1 MPACERLSLHA
12 PPPEGTSSRAVEEAA
27 MASCEPE
34 LIMPRAAG
42 GGEGRRGYR
51 YRAYLIPWYVPK
63 TFEYSL
69 LAAPWADR
77 RTATRDTTVG
87 TRTQKITIPD

>member
-1 MPACERLSLHA
+1 
-12 PPPEGTSSRAVEEAA
+12 

-34 LIMPRAAG
+34 LIIAMPRAAG

-63 TFEYSL
+63 TSEYSL